1 MLSGL
6 FSISWARTAHHPGEN
21 FWIHTCTHVADKQ
34 ARVMCMFIAYVCFVF
49 GSCRSSYS
57 YVMDKMIRGV
67 ENLFRCWLDPEN
79 ITKFPFP
86 LTCSQIHFVCV
97 WGGGLGNTVA
107 FSLFPNHRE
116 GTRYYSFKCI

>member
-34 ARVMCMFIAYVCFVF
+34 ARVMCMFIAYACFVF

-67 ENLFRCWLDPEN
+67 ENHGNKGPVLREN
-79 ITKFPFP
+79 VNIDHFCK
-86 LTCSQIHFVCV
+86 QI
-97 WGGGLGNTVA
+97 
-107 FSLFPNHRE
+107 
-116 GTRYYSFKCI
+116 